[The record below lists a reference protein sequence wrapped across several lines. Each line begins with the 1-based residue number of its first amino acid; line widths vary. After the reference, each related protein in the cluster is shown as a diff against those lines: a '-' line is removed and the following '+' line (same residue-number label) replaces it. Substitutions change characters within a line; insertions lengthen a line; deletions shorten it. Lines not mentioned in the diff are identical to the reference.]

1 MTSSQTG
8 SEPEM
13 PHPGSGRKET
23 GGLSPSP
30 EAWATIAVL
39 GVRARPARADS
50 ILGGKGAP

>member
-1 MTSSQTG
+1 MTSSKTG

-30 EAWATIAVL
+30 E
-39 GVRARPARADS
+39 GMGQDRCP
-50 ILGGKGAP
+50 GGQGQACKSRQYPGG